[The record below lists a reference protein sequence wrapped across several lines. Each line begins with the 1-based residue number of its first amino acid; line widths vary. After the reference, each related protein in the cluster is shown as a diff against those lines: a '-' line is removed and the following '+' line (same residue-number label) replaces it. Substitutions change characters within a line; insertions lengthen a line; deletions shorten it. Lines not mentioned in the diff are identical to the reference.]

1 MYFNQNGY
9 VSTIYR
15 YGHDRASGPVVIS
28 WIAEVP
34 SGYGSPHK
42 SAASMYRHLAQL
54 LKNVKFLDVKM

>member
-1 MYFNQNGY
+1 MFMSRLYTDTG
-9 VSTIYR
+9 TI
-15 YGHDRASGPVVIS
+15 GPVVIS